1 MNEMNADTSE
11 VILSLFKK
19 RKDLMD
25 LLSSTSDR
33 SKKTINANKP
43 SSSLKFITKVFKDLF
58 ANENNLSEPLRNLKS
73 NIELVHFVVIST
85 GDSLKAVSTLLFRGK
100 KKANLKPRP

>member
-11 VILSLFKK
+11 VILNLFKK

-33 SKKTINANKP
+33 SKKTLNANKP

-73 NIELVHFVVIST
+73 NIEFVHFVVIST
-85 GDSLKAVSTLLFRGK
+85 GDSLKFVSTLLFRGK
-100 KKANLKPRP
+100 KKKKKG